1 MIRFIKARLRLLMP
15 FTRSPANIQIAM
27 ALSVAATQNEGDGL
41 QHHFECE
48 HKYQADYHTRGSIE
62 MPHLAG
68 SSNVP
73 IEIASI

>member
-1 MIRFIKARLRLLMP
+1 MIRYIKARLRLLMP

-62 MPHLAG
+62 SHTLQVAAMCP
-68 SSNVP
+68 SK
-73 IEIASI
+73 